1 MKTKSLFIIF
11 ATIFSVWSLWSGVFG
26 ACFEKNRQG
35 ESCLVLKIDKK
46 SKESIAAQHSFQIV
60 SETVG
65 RVFKLAF
72 SATGGVELVEKCRE
86 QPVLC
91 GGLFIFFGV
100 SACAI
105 GFVVHLIR
113 TDSRF

>member
-1 MKTKSLFIIF
+1 MKTKSLF
-11 ATIFSVWSLWSGVFG
+11 TILAILISILAIWSGVL
-26 ACFEKNRQG
+26 AVCFEKNRGG
-35 ESCLVLKIDKK
+35 ESCLILKIDKK
-46 SKESIAAQHSFQIV
+46 AKGSVVAQHTFASISAV
-60 SETVG
+60 ISDLSG
-65 RVFKLAF
+65 SAF
-72 SATGGVELVEKCRE
+72 AAAGGVKLVEKCRE

-105 GFVVHLIR
+105 GFIVHLIR